1 MTDRLKTLVNFVAGT
16 VGVLVGTVV
25 GCALVVSTFV
35 GTGLAVGR
43 ALDLVQGAQPR
54 LLGDW
59 TVMIDGWAVLFALYV
74 MLWLPLSAV
83 ARTVRAPPGL
93 EVDLEE

>member
-1 MTDRLKTLVNFVAGT
+1 MTDRLKKSVNFVAST
-16 VGVLVGTVV
+16 VGVVVGAVV
-25 GCALVVSTFV
+25 GCALVVSAFV

-54 LLGDW
+54 MLGDW
-59 TVMIDGWAVLFALYV
+59 TVMIDGWAVLFAVYV
-74 MLWLPLSAV
+74 MLWLPLSAMIR
-83 ARTVRAPPGL
+83 AVRAPPAL